1 MRKLTL
7 PSDWEGL
14 ANFFYIGICFLT
26 FLSGSP
32 SVFFSW
38 LCLVSS
44 NYVVYLLKYIDV
56 ELKTGGTHA
65 H

>member
-1 MRKLTL
+1 MRKLAL
-7 PSDWEGL
+7 PSDWDL
-14 ANFFYIGICFLT
+14 QTSFILVFAFLLSYLVLPV
-26 FLSGSP
+26 FL
-32 SVFFSW
+32 FSW

>member
-1 MRKLTL
+1 MRKLAL

-32 SVFFSW
+32 SVSFF
-38 LCLVSS
+38 LVMSG
-44 NYVVYLLKYIDV
+44 LK
-56 ELKTGGTHA
+56 
-65 H
+65 